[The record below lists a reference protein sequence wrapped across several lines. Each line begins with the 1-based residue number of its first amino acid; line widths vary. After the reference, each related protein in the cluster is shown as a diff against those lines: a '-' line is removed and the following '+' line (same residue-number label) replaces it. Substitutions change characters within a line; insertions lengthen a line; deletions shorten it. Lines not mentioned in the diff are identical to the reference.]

1 MPYVDYIIVGGGISG
16 SVLSYTLMKHGA
28 SVHLFDVP
36 NENMSSKVAAGL
48 WNPIVLKRMKK
59 VWMADKMMEVL
70 HEVYP
75 DMEAWTH
82 TSFFEPLPLRRVF
95 HNPGEQ
101 NTWMELSDQQSFAPF
116 LQDSIEPTPSAIIA
130 EYGSGLT
137 KGTGRL
143 QVNTM
148 MTAVREK
155 LRETKSFTEEYFNWE
170 AVEPHSEGVQYK
182 DIRAHA
188 IISCEGT
195 QMALGKSQLN
205 QHGFSPVKGEILTVQ
220 LNRDLGKECIH
231 QGHFMLG
238 EEDQKAT
245 IGATY
250 AWEGF
255 EDGPTPKAKEELI
268 QHIEK
273 VWSEEYRVIGHS
285 AGTRPATKDR
295 RPIIGP
301 HPVKENVW
309 VFNGMGSRAVLMA
322 PYLAQNLTEHLL
334 YGVPLLK
341 ECDPARFER

>member
-36 NENMSSKVAAGL
+36 GENMSSKVAAGL

-59 VWMADKMMEVL
+59 VWMADEMMGVL

-75 DMEAWTH
+75 DMETWTQK
-82 TSFFEPLPLRRVF
+82 SFFEPLPLRRVF

-101 NTWMELSDQQSFAPF
+101 NTWMELSDQQSFAPY
-116 LQDSIEPTPSAIIA
+116 LKDYIEPTPSGIIA
-130 EYGSGLT
+130 EHGSGLT

-143 QVNTM
+143 KVNAM
-148 MTAVREK
+148 MAAVRDK
-155 LRETKSFTEEYFNWE
+155 LSEIDSFTKEHFNWE
-170 AVEPHSEGVQYK
+170 AVEPHNEGVQYK
-182 DIRAHA
+182 GIKAHA

-195 QMALGKSQLN
+195 HLALGKSQLK
-205 QHGFSPVKGEILTVQ
+205 QQGFSPVKGELLTVQ
-220 LNRDLGKECIH
+220 LQRDLGKECIH

-238 EEDQKAT
+238 EEDEKAS

-255 EDGPTPKAKEELI
+255 EDGPTPKGKDELI
-268 QHIEK
+268 QHIDK
-273 VWSEEYRVIGHS
+273 VWAEEYKVIDHY

-301 HPVKENVW
+301 YPEKENVW
-309 VFNGMGSRAVLMA
+309 VFNGMGSRAVLMV
-322 PYLAQNLTEHLL
+322 PYLAQNMAEHLL

-341 ECDPARFER
+341 ECDPARFKS

>member
-1 MPYVDYIIVGGGISG
+1 
-16 SVLSYTLMKHGA
+16 MKHGA

-36 NENMSSKVAAGL
+36 DENMSSKVAVGL

-59 VWMADKMMEVL
+59 VWMADEMMEVL
-70 HEVYP
+70 HKVYP
-75 DMEAWTH
+75 DMEAWTQK
-82 TSFFEPLPLRRVF
+82 SFFEPLPIRRVF

-101 NTWMELSDQQSFAPF
+101 NSWIELSDQQNFVPF
-116 LQDSIEPTPSAIIA
+116 LQDSIEPTPSGIIA
-130 EYGSGLT
+130 KHGSGLT

-143 QVNTM
+143 NVLAM
-148 MTAVREK
+148 MTGVCEK
-155 LRETKSFTEEYFNWE
+155 LRETNFFTENYFNWE
-170 AVEPHSEGVQYK
+170 AVEPHSEGVQYN
-182 DIRAHA
+182 DIRAHG

-195 QMALGKSQLN
+195 HLALGKSQLS
-205 QHGFSPVKGEILTVQ
+205 QQGFSPVKGELLTLQ
-220 LNRDLGKECIH
+220 LNRNLGKECIH

-250 AWEGF
+250 TWEGF

-273 VWSEEYRVIGHS
+273 VWSEEYEVIDHY

-301 HPVKENVW
+301 HPDKENIW
-309 VFNGMGSRAVLMA
+309 VFNGMGSRAVLMV
-322 PYLAQNLTEHLL
+322 PYLAQNLAEHLI
-334 YGVPLLK
+334 YGVPLIK
-341 ECDPARFER
+341 ECDPARFKS